1 MPETLEKLQ
10 RLPAAL
16 GISTA
21 PLPECHL
28 TIEVP
33 DGPSRQVPLLG
44 ACYRIGRDSTA
55 EVVVDHA
62 VVSRR
67 HALLERHGN
76 HWLLRDSDSTNGLWW
91 QGRRVRSLVLRDG
104 DRVGFGPQTQAEMPS
119 LVFHRPGGERWRP
132 LLRRGAIATVSLA
145 GAGLLLL
152 ALSALQMP
160 IRGSLATVRGPLV
173 LYDRINQ
180 PIASAHDQRH
190 RELQRLGEYPPL
202 LIDALLASED
212 SRFWWHPGVDPIGT
226 ARALL
231 ANLAGGRVMEGGSTL
246 TQQLARSLYP
256 EQVGEG
262 ETLGRKWRELLV
274 ALQLEA
280 RFSKRDLLLSYLNR
294 VYLGAG
300 WGFEDASR
308 RFFGKPAAR
317 LSLEEAALL
326 VGLLPSPN
334 GHDPCLNPQASLSAR
349 NGVLAKMAAT
359 GRISA
364 DEGRR
369 ARRRPIRLAGDA
381 CRAGARRGAPF
392 YTDQVRRDLE
402 EMVGVDVAAE
412 GNFLIDTHLDPGLQE
427 TVERLLRQ
435 RIDANRDRQVSQGAV
450 VILDSRSGGVLAI
463 AGGRDYRQ
471 SQFNRASMALRQPG
485 STFKLVP
492 YLVALERGLAP
503 GDSVGCG
510 PLRWRGQFFDSG
522 CGGSLSLRSALARS
536 SNTAALRLARDM
548 GLEAVVQKARDLGIR
563 SPLSPV
569 PGLALGQSEVTLLE
583 LTAAYAAVANEGM
596 WHPPTTIRRL
606 TDAEACPTPTRG
618 GAPPRSTPAASPSD
632 CRAAAP
638 SRGSTHP
645 GRRVM
650 KQQTARDLRSLL
662 QGVVNGGTGTAAWVP
677 GGAAGKTGT
686 TNDARDLLFVG
697 FLPERH
703 WTMGIWLGNDDN
715 QPTRATSALAASLWA
730 EILRATAP

>member
-1 MPETLEKLQ
+1 MAETLATLP
-10 RLPAAL
+10 RLPAPFRLAADPAASCRIRVL
-16 GISTA
+16 CPAA
-21 PLPECHL
+21 PAREL
-28 TIEVP
+28 
-33 DGPSRQVPLLG
+33 PLLG
-44 ACYRIGRDSTA
+44 GCYRIGRDSAA
-55 EVVVDHA
+55 ELAIDHA

-67 HALLERHGN
+67 HALLERHGE
-76 HWLLRDSDSTNGLWW
+76 HWLLRDCGSTNGLWW
-91 QGRRVRSLVLRDG
+91 QDRRIQELVLRDG
-104 DRVGFGPQTQAEMPS
+104 DRIQLGPSGQGPVPT
-119 LVFHRPGGERWRP
+119 LVFVRPGSEG
-132 LLRRGAIATVSLA
+132 RRRLARRTGIALATLA
-145 GAGLLLL
+145 GSGLLLL

-160 IRGSLATVRGPLV
+160 IRGGLAMVRGPLV
-173 LYDRINQ
+173 LHDRANR
-180 PIASAHDQRH
+180 PIASANDRRH
-190 RELQRLGEYPPL
+190 RELQNLGDYPPL
-202 LIDALLASED
+202 LINALLASED

-300 WGFEDASR
+300 WGFEDAAQ
-308 RFFGKPAAR
+308 RFFGKPASR
-317 LSLEEAALL
+317 LELEEAALL

-334 GHDPCLNPQASLSAR
+334 GHDPCLHPQAALTAR

-364 DEGRR
+364 DEARR
-369 ARRRPIRLAGDA
+369 ARRRPIRLAGNA
-381 CRAGARRGAPF
+381 CRASSRRAAPF

-402 EMVGVDVAAE
+402 DLVGADVAAE
-412 GNFLIDTHLDPGLQE
+412 GNFLIDTHLDPELQQ
-427 TVERLLRQ
+427 TVERLLREK
-435 RIDANRDRQVSQGAV
+435 IEANRHRQVGEGAV
-450 VILDSRSGGVLAI
+450 VVLDSRSGGVLAI

-492 YLVALERGLAP
+492 YVVALERGLRP
-503 GDSVGCG
+503 GDPVGCG
-510 PLRWRGQFFDSG
+510 PLRWRGQVFTSG
-522 CGGSLSLRSALARS
+522 CGGSLRLRTALAIS

-563 SPLSPV
+563 SPLAPV

-583 LTAAYAAVANEGM
+583 LTAAYAAVANEGI
-596 WHPPTTIRRL
+596 WKPPSTIRHLR
-606 TDAEACPTPTRG
+606 DAEACPLTTSRERRRL
-618 GAPPRSTPAASPSD
+618 APDADGCRSGS
-632 CRAAAP
+632 RA
-638 SRGSTHP
+638 GSAP

-650 KQQTARDLRSLL
+650 KRETARSIRSML

-686 TNDARDLLFVG
+686 TNDARDLLFIG

-703 WTMGIWLGNDDN
+703 WTMGVWLGNDDN
-715 QPTRATSALAASLWA
+715 RPTGASSALAAGLWG
-730 EILRATAP
+730 EILRATSPSR